1 MGMAPWPTAG
11 DRRMG
16 YHKRMNSIRADVQ
29 ADLEILNGDLA
40 GESFPL
46 GDELLVGRCEGDAPV
61 AGKLCLPDARVSR
74 EHACIVRRDGAYFVQ
89 DLGSTNGSLLNARVL
104 TPQAFYPL
112 HEGCNLQFGG
122 VHLRFRP
129 NLSRPAKADAAWG
142 SALGEHEEAFDL
154 ALIAGGDAEGPAA
167 GEASMQIVGSAS
179 ARPNISM
186 AVDAVEALKALR
198 SHIADGEMTAKGAQ
212 GRLRA
217 LAKISIDL
225 GGHRDRESLLTK
237 VMDLIFDIFPTA
249 DHAYGLLCRAS
260 DDGRERLKPVVSLSR
275 QKGRVAV
282 AISRAIISE
291 VISKRQ
297 AVLSSDARA
306 DRRFDSHQSIIGLGI
321 RSVMCV
327 PLLVE
332 DEVLG
337 LIQVD
342 TGSTHDFDQ
351 DDLQVLTGIGAQAA
365 IGLKNLG
372 LVEDIQQLFEG
383 FVSASVHAIEA
394 RDPSTAGHSFRV
406 AEYSQGLAAAVDRST
421 LPALRD
427 VSFSREQLHELRY
440 AALLHDFGKVGVREH
455 VLTKAHKL
463 YPRQLDLLQARFRFA
478 RASLERAAY
487 RDLLDELE
495 REPLGPAALRE
506 RRRKIEQMLQEE
518 QRKMRDFM
526 AMIMQ
531 ANQPA
536 VERVSVP
543 DNLDAVRDFR
553 FPGDDGEPMALL
565 SDFELDALTL
575 ARGSLTP
582 DERQEIESHVVHT
595 YAFLKHIP
603 WTKGLAAVPEI
614 AYTHH
619 EKLDGSGYPRGIVG
633 EEIPLQARIMTVT
646 DIYDA
651 LTAGDRPYKQS
662 LSEEVALDILRQ
674 EARAGRIESHLVDI
688 FIDSGVYRQ
697 TRVTER

>member
-1 MGMAPWPTAG
+1 
-11 DRRMG
+11 MG
-16 YHKRMNSIRADVQ
+16 YHKQMKNRQAEAQ
-29 ADLEILNGDLA
+29 ADLEILNGSLT
-40 GESFPL
+40 GECFPL
-46 GDELLVGRCEGDAPV
+46 GDEVLIGRCEPGGSQ
-61 AGKLCLPDARVSR
+61 AGKICLPDSRVSR
-74 EHACIVRRDGAYFVQ
+74 THARIVRRDGAYFVQ
-89 DLGSTNGSLLNARVL
+89 DLGSTNGSLLNARQL
-104 TPQAFYPL
+104 TPQEYYPL
-112 HEGCNLQFGG
+112 REGGNLQFGG

-129 NLSRPAKADAAWG
+129 NAPRPLKIRPGAPWS
-142 SALGEHEEAFDL
+142 SAVGDNEEAFDL
-154 ALIAGGDAEGPAA
+154 ALIAAGDGDERQS
-167 GEASMQIVGSAS
+167 GEASMQIVGTAS
-179 ARPNISM
+179 EPPNISM
-186 AVDAVEALKALR
+186 AIDAAEALKALR
-198 SHIADGEMTAKGAQ
+198 THLAEGEHSARGAQ
-212 GRLRA
+212 RRLRA
-217 LAKISIDL
+217 LAKVSIDL
-225 GGHRDRESLLTK
+225 GGHSDRESLLTK
-237 VMDLIFDIFPTA
+237 VMDFIFDIFPLA
-249 DHAYGLLCRAS
+249 EHAYGLLCRS
-260 DDGRERLKPVVSLSR
+260 GDDGRERLKPVVSLSR

-306 DRRFDSHQSIIGLGI
+306 DYRFDSHQSIIGLGI

-327 PLLVE
+327 PLLAE

-365 IGLKNLG
+365 IALKNLG
-372 LVEDIQQLFEG
+372 LAEDIRQLFEG

-406 AEYSQGLAAAVDRST
+406 AEYSQRLAEAVSRST
-421 LPALRD
+421 LPTLRD
-427 VSFSREQLHELRY
+427 VSFSREQLNELRY

-455 VLTKAHKL
+455 VLTKSHKL
-463 YPRQLDLLQARFRFA
+463 YPRQLDLLKARFQFA

-487 RDLLDELE
+487 RSLLDEME

-506 RRRKIEQMLQEE
+506 RRQKIEQTLQEE
-518 QRKMRDFM
+518 WRKMSDFM
-526 AMIMQ
+526 ALVMQ
-531 ANQPA
+531 ANQP
-536 VERVSVP
+536 SVGHICIP
-543 DNLDAVRDFR
+543 DNLDAVRAFR
-553 FPGDDGEPMALL
+553 FPGDDGEELPLL

-582 DERQEIESHVVHT
+582 DERHEIESHVVHT
-595 YAFLKHIP
+595 YAFLQHIP

-619 EKLDGSGYPRGIVG
+619 EKLDGSGYPRGIRG
-633 EEIPLQARIMTVT
+633 AEIPLQARIMTVT

-662 LSEEVALDILRQ
+662 LSEEVALDILRE
-674 EARAGRIESHLVDI
+674 EARSGRIESTLVDI
-688 FIDSGVYRQ
+688 FIDSDAYHQCSTAGR
-697 TRVTER
+697 